1 VNPLFLIFLFLHIGA
16 AIVAFGPTFA
26 FPLIAA
32 AGQKSPQHAA
42 FAAELNDR
50 IEAKVVLPGALS
62 MPVSG
67 ALMIITGGIDLFQ
80 PWLLVAIVLYLI
92 AIGYALF
99 VQIPIGRRI
108 VELSGGGPPPAAA
121 AAGGQGGHAGAAP
134 ARPSGPP
141 PELMS
146 AVASAQ
152 RGGMFLAISIAVI
165 VFLMV
170 VKPF

>member
-1 VNPLFLIFLFLHIGA
+1 MNPLFLIFLFLHIGA

-32 AGQKSPQHAA
+32 AGQKHPQHAA

-50 IEAKVVLPGALS
+50 IESKVVVPGALS

-92 AIGYALF
+92 AISYSILVQGPAGRELAHALAA
-99 VQIPIGRRI
+99 VPA
-108 VELSGGGPPPAAA
+108 GPPPAGTA
-121 AAGGQGGHAGAAP
+121 AAG
-134 ARPSGPP
+134 PP
-141 PELMS
+141 PGIAELG
-146 AVASAQ
+146 ARVQ
-152 RGGMFLAISIAVI
+152 RGGIILAVLLVAIVI
-165 VFLMV
+165 LMV
-170 VKPF
+170 VGANT